1 MFDEERTGG
10 GPACAPSLAAVGLLY
25 LADRAD
31 TGLHI
36 VELTGTAAATLD
48 APD

>member
-1 MFDEERTGG
+1 VDDRGYI
-10 GPACAPSLAAVGLLY
+10 Y

-36 VELTGTAAATLD
+36 VELTGTARTIANF
-48 APD
+48 PGKKP